1 MILEFSVKNFLSFKE
16 KVTFSMIANS
26 NKELNDNYVEIG
38 GNKVLKSAA
47 IYGANASGKSNLFK
61 ILTLVVLMLRS
72 SNSVDINAK
81 LPLIPFKLDKG
92 SVNKPSEFEIKFILD
107 ETRYVY
113 GFIADKDKIY
123 DEYLYY
129 YPNGRETKIF
139 DRTNINEY
147 SYTQKDE
154 KILREIEA
162 KNAQN
167 KFFLAT
173 ATNWNFDKTKAAYN
187 FLTNGIGTCNNL
199 EILKNMAYKM
209 YETNPD
215 YLKDFAIDFLQKA
228 DFNIED
234 YQISQIDVPGEFLT
248 AIPEF
253 ITKTLPDKPK
263 AYQVLFKHKNSDNYL
278 SIDEESL
285 GTQMIFAFIPFLAD
299 SLKNKKVLIRVDFNV
314 PIKDGKIV
322 DDNRIR
328 QSLKTI
334 KFAIEKNAKVILLS
348 HLGRIKT
355 EEDLKKY
362 SLKMVADRL
371 SELLNKKVIFVNKT
385 RGQELEEA
393 INEMK
398 FKDVLL
404 IENTRFED
412 LDGKKESSN
421 DSSLGLYWASL
432 GDIFINDA
440 FGTSH
445 RAHASNVGIASHL
458 PSGIGFLVEKELN
471 IMLPA
476 INNPKRPLTVIL
488 GGSKVSDKIGV
499 IENLV
504 KIADNILIGGGMA
517 FTFLK
522 AKKIEIGTSLLDKDN
537 IEFCKNILSKYE
549 DKIILPI
556 DAVVTNEISD
566 NSNYRKCF
574 ITDIKP
580 NEIGVDIGTQTLELF
595 DDFLSSS
602 KTIIWNG
609 PVGIFE
615 IPNFSN
621 GTKKLLELISKK
633 DAITII
639 GGGDTASSAIQFGFE
654 HSFTHISTGGGAS
667 LELLE
672 GKKLPGISIISDK

>member
-299 SLKNKKVLIRVDFNV
+299 SLKNKKYTAS
-314 PIKDGKIV
+314 
-322 DDNRIR
+322 RIR
-328 QSLKTI
+328 RTILQYILNTQYDSSINYKNYLRILGINKTGLKYLNTLP
-334 KFAIEKNAKVILLS
+334 KETKNQLFSSPNEKNSLNNNMNTILN
-348 HLGRIKT
+348 T
-355 EEDLKKY
+355 EINATKLFGIIT
-362 SLKMVADRL
+362 
-371 SELLNKKVIFVNKT
+371 NN
-385 RGQELEEA
+385 LE
-393 INEMK
+393 IYKNEYK
-398 FKDVLL
+398 
-404 IENTRFED
+404 
-412 LDGKKESSN
+412 
-421 DSSLGLYWASL
+421 
-432 GDIFINDA
+432 
-440 FGTSH
+440 
-445 RAHASNVGIASHL
+445 
-458 PSGIGFLVEKELN
+458 
-471 IMLPA
+471 
-476 INNPKRPLTVIL
+476 
-488 GGSKVSDKIGV
+488 
-499 IENLV
+499 
-504 KIADNILIGGGMA
+504 
-517 FTFLK
+517 
-522 AKKIEIGTSLLDKDN
+522 
-537 IEFCKNILSKYE
+537 
-549 DKIILPI
+549 LPI
-556 DAVVTNEISD
+556 
-566 NSNYRKCF
+566 RK
-574 ITDIKP
+574 
-580 NEIGVDIGTQTLELF
+580 E
-595 DDFLSSS
+595 
-602 KTIIWNG
+602 
-609 PVGIFE
+609 
-615 IPNFSN
+615 
-621 GTKKLLELISKK
+621 
-633 DAITII
+633 
-639 GGGDTASSAIQFGFE
+639 
-654 HSFTHISTGGGAS
+654 
-667 LELLE
+667 
-672 GKKLPGISIISDK
+672 